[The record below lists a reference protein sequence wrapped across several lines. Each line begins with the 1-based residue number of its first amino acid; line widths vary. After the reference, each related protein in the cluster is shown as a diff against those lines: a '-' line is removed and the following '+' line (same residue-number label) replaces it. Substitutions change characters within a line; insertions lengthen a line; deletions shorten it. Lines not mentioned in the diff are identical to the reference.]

1 MTIPFFIFDIVVHTC
16 TFEECAIISKCN
28 ITAYNER
35 TRELFKSRTNCLQRL
50 NLSLESL
57 RSFLFSE
64 KALWTSGHSIAELK
78 YFPQILPSIQKYWS
92 LSIQARWVPGP
103 GFVWHYPSNISFSP
117 ITESS
122 QLTRKSNC
130 HLRILVII
138 SVVSVCVYPSV
149 CVCMCIFSGYTFW
162 TRNFILLYTHIF
174 TISRLI
180 LITKV
185 ITSRSRSNK

>member
-1 MTIPFFIFDIVVHTC
+1 MYLVGTEVKKLVKVMLNIVVHTC

-64 KALWTSGHSIAELK
+64 QALWTSGNSIAELK

-130 HLRILVII
+130 HLRI
-138 SVVSVCVYPSV
+138 SGNNFSCV
-149 CVCMCIFSGYTFW
+149 CVCLSISLCLYVYLFW
-162 TRNFILLYTHIF
+162 LYVLNQELHFCYTH
-174 TISRLI
+174 
-180 LITKV
+180 
-185 ITSRSRSNK
+185 TSLQYLG